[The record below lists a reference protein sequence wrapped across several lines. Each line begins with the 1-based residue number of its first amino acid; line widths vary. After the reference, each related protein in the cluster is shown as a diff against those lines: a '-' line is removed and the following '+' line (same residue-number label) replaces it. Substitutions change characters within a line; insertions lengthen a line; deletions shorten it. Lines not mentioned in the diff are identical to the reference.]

1 MGRPLRV
8 TDEQIIEAA
17 RTCFAEYGFGVS
29 VNVIAD
35 HVKVTSPLIFKRF
48 HNKANLMKI
57 AMLGARPANDFPW
70 QVIAKPL
77 SKSSAREQI
86 EALMIGLME
95 HFASAAPMLGA
106 LLKSGLNPPEVH
118 NALMEIG
125 ESGRAFQ
132 ETCRWLADAQERGVL
147 GHCDSETL
155 TSIIFGSMLFA
166 ATGGKSDT
174 SALPTPAQ
182 HVNQL
187 LAIIWPGI
195 AGQKST
201 TKH

>member
-17 RTCFAEYGFGVS
+17 RTCFVEHGFGVS
-29 VNVIAD
+29 VNVIAE

-57 AMLGARPANDFPW
+57 AMLGAKPATDFPW
-70 QVIAKPL
+70 SAIAKPI
-77 SKSSAREQI
+77 SQSSARKDI
-86 EALMIGLME
+86 ETLMIGLAE

-125 ESGRAFQ
+125 ESGKAFQ
-132 ETCRWLADAQERGVL
+132 DTCKWLAEARDRDVVS
-147 GHCDSETL
+147 CDNPEAL
-155 TSIIFGSMLFA
+155 ANIIFGSIMFV
-166 ATGGKSDT
+166 ATSGNAEDASIQTLK
-174 SALPTPAQ
+174 Q
-182 HVNQL
+182 HVDQI
-187 LAIIWPGI
+187 LAIIWPSI
-195 AGQKST
+195 AGTDKA

>member
-17 RTCFAEYGFGVS
+17 RTCFAEHGFGVS

-57 AMLGARPANDFPW
+57 AMLGVRPAADFPW
-70 QVIAKPL
+70 HVIERPL
-77 SKSSAREQI
+77 SKAAAREQI
-86 EALMIGLME
+86 CALMIGLVE

-125 ESGRAFQ
+125 ESGRAFN
-132 ETCRWLADAQERGVL
+132 EARDWFASASKRGVL
-147 GHCDSETL
+147 GHFDPEAL
-155 TSIIFGSMLFA
+155 TNMIFGSMLFA
-166 ATGGKSDT
+166 ATSCRGNCSPVLAAEKH
-174 SALPTPAQ
+174 A
-182 HVNQL
+182 NQL

-195 AGQKST
+195 AAQEMA